1 MNMHFEQKLEKYAE
15 LLLHIGLRVKTGQ
28 DLMISADLS
37 AAPFTKVV
45 AQKAYEAGMRDVV
58 VDYQD
63 DFITKAKISYA
74 KEEDLDFYTPFR
86 GRVYEELAA
95 ADTAFLEIKTPN
107 PSLFDGIDPARVARY
122 TKAVD
127 AARQGYQAYKTN
139 GRINWLIASVP
150 TIEWAE
156 SVFPD
161 LTGQA
166 AVDKLW
172 DSIFFTTRSDQEN
185 TVELWEQHVAAM
197 KKNADHLNAR
207 DYRKLHYTGP
217 GTDLTIELHPEAMW
231 TCAEFKK
238 EDGSTYIPNLPTEE
252 VFTIPVKNGVNG
264 TVSSTK
270 PLNYGGTLLEN
281 FSLTF
286 EKGKVVDFTAEK
298 GYETLKNLLDTDD
311 GARFLGEVALV
322 PHESPISQS
331 GIVFNNT
338 LFDENASCHLALGQA
353 IGFCV
358 KDAQNKSKEELTAM
372 GFNYSLTHVDFMVG
386 SGELSITG
394 ETPDGKVEPIFD
406 NGNWAF

>member
-1 MNMHFEQKLEKYAE
+1 MHFEQKLEKYAE

-122 TKAVD
+122 TKAVG

>member
-1 MNMHFEQKLEKYAE
+1 MHFEQKLEKYAE
-15 LLLHIGLRVKTGQ
+15 LLLHIGLRVKEGQ

-63 DFITKAKISYA
+63 DNITKAKISYA
-74 KEEDLDFYTPFR
+74 KEEDLDFFTPFR

-107 PSLFDGIDPARVARY
+107 PSLFDGIDPTRVARY
-122 TKAVD
+122 TKAVG

-150 TIEWAE
+150 TVEWAE

-185 TVELWEQHVAAM
+185 TVELWEQHVTEM

-252 VFTIPVKNGVNG
+252 VFTIPVKDGVNG
-264 TVSSTK
+264 TISSTK

-322 PHESPISQS
+322 PHQSPISQS

-358 KDAQNKSKEELTAM
+358 KDAQNKSKEELAAM

>member
-1 MNMHFEQKLEKYAE
+1 MDFEQKLEKYAE
-15 LLLHIGLRVKTGQ
+15 LLLHIGLRVKEGQ

-63 DFITKAKISYA
+63 DNITKAKISYA
-74 KEEDLDFYTPFR
+74 KEEDLDFFTPFR

-122 TKAVD
+122 TKALG

-150 TIEWAE
+150 TVEWAE

-172 DSIFFTTRSDQEN
+172 DRIFFTTRSDQDN
-185 TVELWEQHVAAM
+185 TVELWEQHVAVM
-197 KKNADHLNAR
+197 KKNADHLNTR

-217 GTDLTIELHPEAMW
+217 GTDLTIELHPEAIW

-238 EDGSTYIPNLPTEE
+238 EDASTYIPNLPTEE
-252 VFTIPVKNGVNG
+252 VFTIPVRNGVNG

-394 ETPDGKVEPIFD
+394 ETPDGKVEAIFE

>member
-1 MNMHFEQKLEKYAE
+1 MQFEQKLEKYAE
-15 LLLHIGLRVKTGQ
+15 LLLHIGLKVKQGQ
-28 DLMISADLS
+28 DLMIVADLA

-45 AQKAYEAGMRDVV
+45 AEKAYEAGMRDVI

-63 DFITKAKISYA
+63 DNITKAKVKHA
-74 KEEDLDFYTPFR
+74 KEEDLDYFTPFR

-95 ADTAFLEIKTPN
+95 ADTAFLELKTPN

-122 TKAVD
+122 TKAVG

-150 TIEWAE
+150 TVEWAE
-156 SVFPD
+156 SVFPESQ
-161 LTGQA
+161 GQEA
-166 AVDKLW
+166 IDKLW
-172 DSIFFTTRSDQEN
+172 DAIFFTTRSDQEN

-217 GTDLTIELHPEAMW
+217 GTDLTIELHPDSFW
-231 TCAEFKK
+231 TCAEFMK

-270 PLNYGGTLLEN
+270 PLNYAGTLLEN

-286 EKGKVVDFTAEK
+286 ENGKVVDFKAEK
-298 GYETLKNLLDTDD
+298 GYETLKNLLETDE
-311 GARFLGEVALV
+311 GAQFLGEVALV
-322 PHESPISQS
+322 PHQSPISQS

-353 IGFCV
+353 IGMCV
-358 KDAQNKSKEELTAM
+358 KDARVKSKEELEAI

-394 ETPDGKVEPIFD
+394 ETPDGSVEQIFE

>member
-1 MNMHFEQKLEKYAE
+1 MQFEQKLEKYAE
-15 LLLHIGLRVKTGQ
+15 LLLHIGLKVKQGQ
-28 DLMISADLS
+28 DLMIVADLA

-45 AQKAYEAGMRDVV
+45 AEKAYEAGMRDVI

-63 DFITKAKISYA
+63 DNITKAKVKHA
-74 KEEDLDFYTPFR
+74 KEEDLDYFTPFR

-95 ADTAFLEIKTPN
+95 ADTAFLELKTPN

-122 TKAVD
+122 TKAVG

-150 TIEWAE
+150 TVEWAE
-156 SVFPD
+156 SVFPESQ
-161 LTGQA
+161 GQQA
-166 AVDKLW
+166 IDKLW
-172 DSIFFTTRSDQEN
+172 DAIFFTTRSDQEN

-217 GTDLTIELHPEAMW
+217 GTDLTIELHPDSFW
-231 TCAEFKK
+231 TCAEFMK

-270 PLNYGGTLLEN
+270 PLNYAGTLLEN

-286 EKGKVVDFTAEK
+286 ENGKVVDFKAEK
-298 GYETLKNLLDTDD
+298 GYETLKNLLETDE
-311 GARFLGEVALV
+311 GAQFLGEVALV
-322 PHESPISQS
+322 PHQSPISQS

-353 IGFCV
+353 IGMCV
-358 KDAQNKSKEELTAM
+358 KDAREKSKGELEAI

-394 ETPDGKVEPIFD
+394 ETPDGTVEQIFEK
-406 NGNWAF
+406 GNWAF

>member
-1 MNMHFEQKLEKYAE
+1 MQFEQKLEKYAE
-15 LLLHIGLRVKTGQ
+15 LLLHIGLNVKQGQ
-28 DLMISADLS
+28 DLMIVADLA

-45 AQKAYEAGMRDVV
+45 AQKAYEAGLRDVI

-63 DFITKAKISYA
+63 DNITKAKVKLA
-74 KEEDLDFYTPFR
+74 KEDDLDYYTPFR

-95 ADTAFLEIKTPN
+95 ADTAFLELKTPN
-107 PSLFDGIDPARVARY
+107 PSLFEGIDSARVARY
-122 TKAVD
+122 TKAMG
-127 AARQGYQAYKTN
+127 AARQGYQAHKTN
-139 GRINWLIASVP
+139 GRVNWLIASVP
-150 TIEWAE
+150 TVEWAE

-161 LTGQA
+161 SKGQA
-166 AVDKLW
+166 AIDKLW
-172 DSIFFTTRSDQEN
+172 DAIFFTTRSDQEN

-217 GTDLTIELHPEAMW
+217 GTDLTIELHPDSFW
-231 TCAEFKK
+231 TCAEFMK

-252 VFTIPVKNGVNG
+252 VFTIPVKTGVNG

-270 PLNYGGTLLEN
+270 PLNYAGTLLEN

-286 EKGKVVDFTAEK
+286 ENGKVVDFTAEK
-298 GYETLKNLLDTDD
+298 GYETLKNLLETDE
-311 GARFLGEVALV
+311 GAQFLGEVALV
-322 PHESPISQS
+322 PHQSPISQS

-353 IGFCV
+353 IGMCV
-358 KDAQNKSKEELTAM
+358 KDARNKSKEELM
-372 GFNYSLTHVDFMVG
+372 EIGFNYSLTHVDFMVG

-394 ETPDGKVEPIFD
+394 ETPDGTTEAIFE